1 MNVLINGRHVAT
13 IVKLPKCAD
22 GYDSSVPWALI
33 HNNGKTRRFATAA
46 DARDEA
52 MKVYPAC
59 KFKRT

>member
-1 MNVLINGRHVAT
+1 MNVFINGRHVAA
-13 IVKLPKCAD
+13 IVKLHKCAD
-22 GYDSSVPWALI
+22 RYDSSMPWVLI

-59 KFKRT
+59 KLKRT